1 MSLLN
6 IRELTREEIDAIH
19 VEDFTRDFPPAERKP
34 WEMIMKMQEAGN
46 YICLGLFEDDQLR
59 GYAYLAKNPGGKRL
73 MLDYFAILETYRSG
87 GYGGKF
93 LGLLRKFLGEYEGLI
108 LEVESLSHATNDEEY
123 QQRKRRFDF
132 YFANGL
138 EETRIQSS
146 IKKVVYRVLYYSFG
160 EPWRDE
166 EIIDDI
172 NAIYRMMLPGEYFE
186 KCYDYVRIE
195 EEKAVDSL
203 KKRFEDGIIYTLDND
218 IMGQDIAYTPHPK
231 FKGVAL
237 KHLVTGDMTD
247 GLISCHIVKVEPGCV
262 LDFHSHEN
270 AVEIH
275 EVIEGS
281 GICTIRDKNVKYNV
295 GVLGVMP
302 KGVPH
307 KIAAGKDGITVLA
320 KFAPP
325 LK

>member
-1 MSLLN
+1 MSSLN
-6 IRELTREEIDAIH
+6 VRELTNEEIDGIH
-19 VEDFTRDFPPAERKP
+19 VEEFTRDFPPAERKP
-34 WEMIMKMQEAGN
+34 WDMIMRMQKAGN
-46 YICLGLFEDDQLR
+46 YICLGLFEDGELR
-59 GYAYLAKNPGGKRL
+59 GYAYLAKNPGGRRL
-73 MLDYFAILETYRSG
+73 MLDYFAILEAYRSG

-93 LGLLRKFLGEYEGLI
+93 LKLLREFLGEYEGLI
-108 LEVESLSHATNDEEY
+108 LEVESLSHATNEEEY
-123 QQRKRRFDF
+123 QQRKRRLAF

-160 EPWRDE
+160 EPWQDE
-166 EIIDDI
+166 DILEDI

-186 KCYDYVRIE
+186 KCYDYVRLE
-195 EEKAVDSL
+195 EENPLNNMKEI
-203 KKRFEDGIIYTLDND
+203 FENGSIYTLDND
-218 IMGQDIAYTPHPK
+218 VMGEDIAYTPHPK

-247 GLISCHIVKVEPGCV
+247 GLISCHIVKVEPDCV

-270 AVEIH
+270 SVEIH
-275 EVIEGS
+275 EIIQGS
-281 GICTIRDKNVKYNV
+281 GICTIGDKEVEYEV
-295 GVLGVMP
+295 GSLGVMP
-302 KGVPH
+302 KGVNH
-307 KIAAGKDGITVLA
+307 KIVAGKEGITVLA